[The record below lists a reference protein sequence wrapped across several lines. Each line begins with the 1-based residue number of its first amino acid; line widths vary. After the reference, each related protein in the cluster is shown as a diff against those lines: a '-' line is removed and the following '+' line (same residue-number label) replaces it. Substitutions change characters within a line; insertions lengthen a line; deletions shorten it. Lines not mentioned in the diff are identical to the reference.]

1 MAQSVKYAGLVPFEA
16 DYMDCGDLPYING
29 MVFGTED
36 NECYACGCGML
47 DPVGDMDG
55 VLVIECRSCG
65 AQMRAI
71 EKASPRERAQS
82 LRSLLLD

>member
-1 MAQSVKYAGLVPFEA
+1 MAQVSKYAGLVPFED
-16 DYMDCGDLPYING
+16 DYMGVTELPYIEG

-36 NECYACGCGML
+36 NECYACGCGAL
-47 DPVGDMDG
+47 DPVGEMDG
-55 VLVIECRSCG
+55 ALVIECRSCG

-71 EKASPRERAQS
+71 ERANPRERAQS

>member
-1 MAQSVKYAGLVPFEA
+1 LVPFEA
-16 DYMDCGDLPYING
+16 DYMDVSELPFIQG

-47 DPVGDMDG
+47 DVVGDMDG
-55 VLVIECRSCG
+55 AIVIECRGCG

-71 EKASPRERAQS
+71 EKAKPPERAQS
-82 LRSLLLD
+82 LRSLLID